1 MSSHTEPNEA
11 VQPWGRVDDDGTVYV
26 REGAEWREVGQY
38 PDASADEALAYFA
51 RKFSDLADKVTL
63 LEQRSKRG
71 GATAS
76 ELAPTVR
83 QLRADVVGAAAVG
96 DLAKLDARLEVLAD
110 SLKEATAL
118 EAAASRE
125 AVVDAAR
132 EREAI
137 VEAVE
142 ALAAQDPQKTQ
153 WKTTTQ
159 QLNDAFAKWQDHQQ
173 NGPRLPKADA
183 QALWKRFRNARTTI
197 ERHRREYFAELD
209 DTHRAARD
217 AKTRLVERAEALA
230 PKGEDGITAYRGLL
244 DEWKASGR
252 AGKRVDD
259 TLWARFKAAGDALYG
274 ARAERDAEEAA
285 DSLPKIEAKKAL
297 LEQAKAVAD
306 EADLAKA
313 RTLLTQIQRE
323 WDEIGRIFG
332 RDQERSLDDGM
343 RRIEQALRGRE
354 DADWKA
360 NDPRTKARANDMT
373 QQLEDAITKLEAE
386 LEAAKA
392 AGNASAAKKLEES
405 LAARKAWLGALGA

>member
-1 MSSHTEPNEA
+1 VSSHTEPNET
-11 VQPWGRVDDDGTVYV
+11 VQPWGRVDEDGTVFV
-26 REGAEWREVGQY
+26 REDAQWREVGQY
-38 PDASADEALAYFA
+38 PDATAEEALAYFE
-51 RKFSDLADKVTL
+51 RKFTDLADKVTL

-76 ELAPTVR
+76 ELTHAVR
-83 QLRADVVGAAAVG
+83 QLRGDVVGAAAVG
-96 DLAKLDARLEVLAD
+96 DLAKLDRRLEALAD
-110 SLKEATAL
+110 TLKDASAQ

-125 AVVDAAR
+125 AVVEAAR

-137 VEAVE
+137 VETVE
-142 ALAAQDPQKTQ
+142 ALAAQNPQKTQ

-159 QLNDAFAKWQDHQQ
+159 QLNDAFAQWQDHQQ
-173 NGPRLPKADA
+173 NGPRLPKNEA

-209 DTHRAARD
+209 DAHRAARD

-230 PKGEDGITAYRGLL
+230 PKGEDGIPAYRNLL

-259 TLWARFKAAGDALYG
+259 SLWARFKAAGDALYG
-274 ARAERDAEEAA
+274 ARAERDATEAA
-285 DSLPKIEAKKAL
+285 ESLPKIAAKKEL
-297 LEQAKAVAD
+297 LERAQAVAE
-306 EADLAKA
+306 EADLGKA
-313 RTLLTQIQRE
+313 RALLTQIQRE

-332 RDQERSLDDGM
+332 REQERPLEDGI
-343 RRIEQALRGRE
+343 RRVEAALRTRE

-373 QQLEDAITKLEAE
+373 QQLEDAITKLEEEIA
-386 LEAAKA
+386 AAKA
-392 AGNASAAKKLEES
+392 AGNASEAAKLEEA
-405 LAARKAWLGALGA
+405 LAARKAWLGALGG